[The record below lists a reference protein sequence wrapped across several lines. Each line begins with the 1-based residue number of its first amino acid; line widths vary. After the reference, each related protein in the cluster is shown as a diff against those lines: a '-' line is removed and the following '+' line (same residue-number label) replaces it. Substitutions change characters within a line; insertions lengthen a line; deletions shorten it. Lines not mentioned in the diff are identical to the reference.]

1 MSGGRGASCHVG
13 RVHFPVHLLI
23 PLVCGFT
30 YVVGALCLKCA
41 TEHGAGVWRSTFVAN
56 GVAAVAFMPVWFWR
70 EPLVGSLAAVWWQ
83 PVVTGALF
91 MVAQLCLFLA
101 ISRGDVSVTT
111 PVMGTKSVW
120 VALMSSLWLGQTI
133 PLAWWIAAGLGA
145 LAVAL
150 LGLGRGGQHRRLGFS
165 VTWTLVG
172 AWLFS
177 LCDTLTAKWVPAMG
191 LARYL
196 PMMMLAMGVLSFGF
210 MPFFRAGLGEI
221 SGVAWRWLLL
231 GSIVMAATNAGI
243 LSTLG
248 HWGDATAVNI
258 VFSSRGLWS
267 VVLVRVA
274 GHYFGNTEGKL
285 GSAVLG
291 RRLVGA
297 ALMVVAIVLVV
308 T

>member
-1 MSGGRGASCHVG
+1 MGWAFA
-13 RVHFPVHLLI
+13 VHFPVHLLI

-30 YVVGALCLKCA
+30 YVVGALCMKRA

-56 GVAAVAFMPVWFWR
+56 WVMALSFAPAWFWR
-70 EPLVGSLAAVWWQ
+70 APLTVELADVWWH
-83 PVVTGALF
+83 PVATAVLF
-91 MVAQLCLFLA
+91 MLGQLCLFLA

-120 VALMSSLWLGQTI
+120 VALFSSVLLAKTV
-133 PLAWWIAAGLGA
+133 PLTWWIAAGLGA
-145 LAVAL
+145 VAVAL

-165 VTWTLVG
+165 VGCTLVG
-172 AWLFS
+172 ALLFS
-177 LCDTLTAKWVPAMG
+177 LCDTLTQKWVPALG
-191 LARYL
+191 VPRYL
-196 PMMMLAMGVLSFGF
+196 SMMMVAMGVCSFAF
-210 MPFFRAGLGEI
+210 VPFFRAGLGEI
-221 SGVAWRWLLL
+221 TGLAWRWLLPGAL
-231 GSIVMAATNAGI
+231 VMAITNAGI
-243 LSTLG
+243 LSVLG
-248 HWGDATAVNI
+248 TWGDATAVNI

-274 GHYFGNTEGKL
+274 GHWFGNAEGAL
-285 GSAVLG
+285 GWAVLG